1 MGIISFWNEWKQRNG
16 KKPPELI
23 YRCTSKFAECNIL
36 QMHLTIPPQSSSFHV
51 LSTIWIQTFLDDEA
65 ATAITSDVSWV
76 KISLALTNTFLL
88 SWVGWFHLNI
98 SISIPLHMVRMFIR
112 IHLNWL
118 VSYYRR
124 TPALFDFAFAH
135 SVRFLC
141 FCYKCSV
148 VCFLFLFNY
157 DQFQIICRHTPNRYV
172 SIDKIHM
179 VFLWRLFCF
188 EESVHFSFMFELI
201 PWLKRANEP
210 KISGTFV
217 DIDFLSQPLRENIHF
232 YVILIWNRYKEMR
245 SKIWKIMTQ
254 YSHHPDKI
262 KQKLHWIS
270 SLDAFH
276 AM

>member
-23 YRCTSKFAECNIL
+23 YRCTSEFAECNIL
-36 QMHLTIPPQSSSFHV
+36 QMHLTPPPQSSSFHV
-51 LSTIWIQTFLDDEA
+51 LSTIWIHTFLDDEA

-76 KISLALTNTFLL
+76 KISLTLTNTFLL

-148 VCFLFLFNY
+148 VCFLFLFILFSSIMISFKSFA
-157 DQFQIICRHTPNRYV
+157 DTHQTDMCQLIRFIWCFCGGFFV
-172 SIDKIHM
+172 SKR
-179 VFLWRLFCF
+179 VCTFRLC
-188 EESVHFSFMFELI
+188 
-201 PWLKRANEP
+201 
-210 KISGTFV
+210 
-217 DIDFLSQPLRENIHF
+217 LS
-232 YVILIWNRYKEMR
+232 
-245 SKIWKIMTQ
+245 
-254 YSHHPDKI
+254 
-262 KQKLHWIS
+262 S
-270 SLDAFH
+270 SLD
-276 AM
+276 